1 MKKIWIILC
10 VCILICL
17 GILLW
22 REVLRMQPTL
32 SLDENTLPKAAD
44 GATPFSDSDLMIG
57 SLSYAA
63 TRSDVIRVFGQP
75 KEEKDSLQDA
85 NEKFIYGRYIT
96 YTYEN
101 GLVFTFYNFG
111 RGEMLLRKCVLS
123 GRCLHLHA

>member
-10 VCILICL
+10 VCILVCL

-22 REVLRMQPTL
+22 REVLKMQPAL
-32 SLDENTLPKAAD
+32 SLDENALPKVAN
-44 GATPFSDSDLMIG
+44 GATPFSDSDLVIG
-57 SLSYAA
+57 SLSYGA

-85 NEKFIYGRYIT
+85 NEKFIYG
-96 YTYEN
+96 
-101 GLVFTFYNFG
+101 GLVLTFYNFG

-123 GRCLHLHA
+123 C